1 MMSDRRRAAFGLLI
15 AAQAA
20 HSVEEYVT
28 RMYDVF
34 APAEFVSRLFS
45 SNLQIGFA
53 IFNGVLVLFGIW
65 CYVARVRTAHPNE
78 RAYAWFWTVLE
89 AGNGAGHLL
98 LSLVTRSYFPGV
110 ATAPVLLALAYY
122 LGAGLVGPRENRH
135 EAV

>member
-1 MMSDRRRAAFGLLI
+1 MTDRRRAAFGLLI

-45 SNLQIGFA
+45 SNLKLGFA

-65 CYVARVRTAHPNE
+65 CYVARVRTAHANE
-78 RAYAWFWTVLE
+78 RAVRVVLDGPGSRQRRGPS
-89 AGNGAGHLL
+89 APVARDSRL
-98 LSLVTRSYFPGV
+98 LSGRSDG
-110 ATAPVLLALAYY
+110 ARASRARVLSWSRAH
-122 LGAGLVGPRENRH
+122 GAQGES
-135 EAV
+135 A